1 MKILSLR
8 FENINSLKGHWKI
21 DFTQSPFDT
30 SALFAIIGP
39 TGAGKTTI
47 LDAMCLALY
56 HQTPRLTISDKQNQL
71 MTRHT
76 AHCLAEV
83 EFEVKGQAYRAFWS
97 QRRAKN
103 SVDGNLQKPIAE
115 LAKIVAMDGTDPA
128 PGDIARGEAEV
139 IASKVS
145 DIRTEIARITG
156 LDFSRFRKSMM
167 LSQGE
172 FAAFLN
178 APANERADLLEEL
191 TGSEIY
197 GDISK
202 AVFEQH
208 KEATNDLKLLQA
220 KSAGMQLLSLEQQQ
234 QITAE
239 LELVSKQQQPLA
251 EQISH
256 WQHIRSWLMNIQSAN
271 KQKLEAE
278 QQQASVQ
285 QAQQDHAEQLQA
297 LALSEPAENLR
308 AEYQQLTYLT
318 QQLVELNQQ
327 AAVLEADVERSKK
340 EVTQAEQTLA
350 EFLLEHEKFIAQL
363 QTTEQLIEEEVLPL
377 DSKITQ
383 LSEQK
388 TQHENRLSTAIGAF
402 TQAKSGLE
410 QLLAQKQLQQQN
422 LAKAQQFIQQ
432 QGHLATLPEH
442 LPLWRN
448 IHAQI
453 VADKKLSFELIAQD
467 ASMLQQTKSLA
478 RELTTEQQQLDAL
491 DTDFKQQQQGL
502 VAKINDVNQLLGQYQ
517 CQSELQLNQ
526 QLQAM
531 QSTVSTQ
538 AQVLQNAQR
547 YQTLTTELQEID
559 TSLSTDQQQ
568 FSHLSSQLI
577 TLREKYK
584 QQKDELPDVQLI
596 VEQQK
601 TILSLSEHRENLKPD
616 EACPLCGSEQHPAIE
631 DYQTLS
637 ENGGIESPHQQ
648 RLKKL
653 TIELE
658 QLELEGKTLS
668 SKKERLQEKLNL
680 VTEQKGVKQQEQQ
693 QLVQQWQDQRE
704 TLTLDCELSAYAEIT
719 ENIAERQ
726 RQLEQFNNANNQ
738 LQKLK
743 HAQQQ
748 QSDLVAN
755 LEKQFIHLTNQH
767 QSKTVQ
773 FTQLEQQVLQ
783 NRLILDDKLE
793 QVSQQWQKL
802 TTMML
807 DAKIVTPEC
816 FAVFN
821 VNDSVVNFSAAN
833 KASSLSIHDF
843 DDTVVLQRTWFDELE
858 QQSRDYQ
865 SALQAVTTD
874 NEQLQQV
881 EQQLAIMQSKCEQ
894 LAESEQLLKAELS
907 ELEVK
912 LKEHKVKRHTLF
924 DNQDVQQVRQQLKQ
938 QQQAHQQTIEKL
950 QRSVNDQ
957 KNQQQNIMGKLNGNA
972 EAINRLT
979 PQEQNAKNTWQA
991 QIANS
996 EFETEADFKAALLS
1010 PEQRQNLKAIKLS
1023 VEQQTQQ
1030 ANAQLKQVQQ
1040 QFTQLE
1046 QVKVELQGQ
1055 CIQLAEN
1062 NRTSYAELFNQDS
1075 AVLNLGESGHE
1086 SDSTFDSLLFSQ
1098 HLVISD
1104 NLNIEALDEKSVI
1117 CSEKL
1122 KQLQIREGQLSQQIG
1137 QDKQQREQQQNLLNE
1152 INQQQTELDDLSHL
1166 NGLIGA
1172 ADGAKFRR
1180 FAQGLTLS
1188 HLVYLANQ
1196 QLNRLHGRYQL
1207 QRQESDSLALEVLDT
1222 WQADSVRDTKTL
1234 SGGESFLVSLALA
1247 LALSDLVSAK
1257 TSIDSL
1263 FLDEGFGTLDND
1275 TLEIALSAL
1284 DSLNA
1289 SGKMIGVISHVD
1301 ALKKRIDV
1309 QIEVKKHSGL
1319 GVSELADCYR
1329 YKGHN

>member
-103 SVDGNLQKPIAE
+103 SVEGNLQKPVAE
-115 LAKIVAMDGTDPA
+115 LAKIVAMDMADSGCD
-128 PGDIARGEAEV
+128 DVERGEAEV

-220 KSAGMQLLSLEQQQ
+220 KSAGMELLSLEQQQ

-239 LELVSKQQQPLA
+239 LALVTKQQRPLA

-256 WQHIRSWLMNIQSAN
+256 WQDIRNWLMNIQSAN

-278 QQQASVQ
+278 QQQFSAQ

-327 AAVLEADVERSKK
+327 ATVLEIDVERSKK
-340 EVTQAEQTLA
+340 EVTEAEQALA
-350 EFLLEHEKFIAQL
+350 EFLLEHEKFITQQ
-363 QTTEQLIEEEVLPL
+363 QTTEQLIEEVVLPL

-388 TQHENRLSTAIGAF
+388 TQHENRLRTALETS
-402 TQAKSGLE
+402 TQAKAALDN
-410 QLLAQKQLQQQN
+410 LLTQKKLQQQN
-422 LAKAQQFIQQ
+422 LAKAQQFIHQ
-432 QGHLATLPEH
+432 QGHLAALPEH

-448 IHAQI
+448 IQAQI
-453 VADKKLSFELIAQD
+453 VADKKFSFELITQEAN
-467 ASMLQQTKSLA
+467 MQQQAKSLA
-478 RELTTEQQQLDAL
+478 GELTTEQQQLDAL
-491 DTDFKQQQQGL
+491 DIDFKQQQQGL
-502 VAKINDVNQLLGQYQ
+502 AAKTNDVNQLLGQYQ

-559 TSLSTDQQQ
+559 TSLSTDEKQL
-568 FSHLSSQLI
+568 SHLTAQLI

-584 QQKDELPDVQLI
+584 QQKDELTDVQLI

-616 EACPLCGSEQHPAIE
+616 EACPLCGSKQHPAIE
-631 DYQTLS
+631 DYQALS
-637 ENGGIESPHQQ
+637 QNDGIDSPHQQ

-653 TIELE
+653 KIELE

-680 VTEQKGVKQQEQQ
+680 VAEQKGAKQQEQQ
-693 QLVQQWQDQRE
+693 HLIQQWQKQRE
-704 TLTLDCELSAYAEIT
+704 TLALDFELSANAEIT
-719 ENIAERQ
+719 KNIVAREY
-726 RQLEQFNNANNQ
+726 QLEQLNNANNQ
-738 LQKLK
+738 LQQLK
-743 HAQQQ
+743 QAQLQ

-755 LEKQFIHLTNQH
+755 VEKQLIHLTNQH

-773 FTQLEQQVLQ
+773 FTQLEQQILQ
-783 NRLILDDKLE
+783 SRLNLDDKLE

-802 TTMML
+802 TAMML
-807 DAKIVTPEC
+807 DAKIVTPQC

-821 VNDSVVNFSAAN
+821 VNDAKVKNTNSCINY
-833 KASSLSIHDF
+833 F
-843 DDTVVLQRTWFDELE
+843 DDAVALQRSWFDELE
-858 QQSRDYQ
+858 QQSSDYQ
-865 SALQAVTTD
+865 SALHAITTD

-912 LKEHKVKRHTLF
+912 LKAQKVKRQELF
-924 DNQDVQQVRQQLKQ
+924 GDQNVAQVRQQLRQ
-938 QQQAHQQTIEKL
+938 QQLAHQQTLEKL
-950 QRSVNDQ
+950 QHSVNEK
-957 KNQQQNIMGKLNGNA
+957 KNQQQNIIGKLNGNT

-979 PQEQNAKNTWQA
+979 PQEQNAQSAWQI

-996 EFETEADFKAALLS
+996 EFETEADFKAALLN
-1010 PEQRQNLKAIKLS
+1010 PEQRQSLKAVQLTI
-1023 VEQQTQQ
+1023 EQQTQQ
-1030 ANAQLKQVQQ
+1030 ANAQLKQAQQ
-1040 QFTQLE
+1040 QLIDLE
-1046 QVKVELQGQ
+1046 QVKAELQKQ
-1055 CIQLAEN
+1055 CALLAET
-1062 NRTSYAELFNQDS
+1062 NRINGFEDFTP
-1075 AVLNLGESGHE
+1075 GESVIE
-1086 SDSTFDSLLFSQ
+1086 CNSAYDSLLFSQ

-1122 KQLQIREGQLSQQIG
+1122 KNLQVREGQLSQQID
-1137 QDKQQREQQQNLLNE
+1137 QDKQQREQQQNLLTE
-1152 INQQQTELDDLSHL
+1152 ISQQQNELDDLSHL

-1207 QRQESDSLALEVLDT
+1207 QRQTSDSLALEVLDT

-1301 ALKKRIDV
+1301 ALKKRIEV

-1329 YKGHN
+1329 YKGLK